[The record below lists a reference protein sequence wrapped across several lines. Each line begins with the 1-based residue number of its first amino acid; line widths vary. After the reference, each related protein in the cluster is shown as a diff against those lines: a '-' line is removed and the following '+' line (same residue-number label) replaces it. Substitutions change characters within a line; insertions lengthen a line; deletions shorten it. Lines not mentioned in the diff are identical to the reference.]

1 MLTGQAKKN
10 YQREYMKAYMKSWR
24 GVKTSASNVKTPV
37 KTHASSVKT
46 QIKPVQWYTCELT
59 EGAGCGKPLNERG
72 ANGCAECSIYQR
84 VKPTSNLDELD
95 PVPCLT
101 QELQK
106 EIAFSVDVKT
116 HELDP
121 VQPIP
126 LYNPQIHRA
135 GDRVMVQK
143 GKRLIET
150 VIPELD
156 ADGYAVYEEG

>member
-84 VKPTSNLDELD
+84 VKPMSNPDELD
-95 PVPCLT
+95 PSGWSGSVP
-101 QELQK
+101 
-106 EIAFSVDVKT
+106 IDVT
-116 HELDP
+116 FTVGDEENT
-121 VQPIP
+121 VNVP

-135 GDRVMVQK
+135 GDRVMIQK